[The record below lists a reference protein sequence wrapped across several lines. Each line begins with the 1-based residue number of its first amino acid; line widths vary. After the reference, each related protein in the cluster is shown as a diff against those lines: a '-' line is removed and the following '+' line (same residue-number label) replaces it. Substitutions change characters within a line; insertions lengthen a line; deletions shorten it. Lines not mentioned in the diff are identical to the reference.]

1 MTSFKKVSNLSLVKG
16 VWKHHRSLVDY
27 MESLRSENGETF
39 SFSFGSMNGFFIND
53 PVIAKTI
60 MMDKWAAFPK
70 SRRYKT
76 LAPLIG
82 DSILT
87 SNGNHWKERRVLA
100 QPIFQARIMA
110 GYQDVIEKEVMLSIA
125 KLKDGDTFEAYTHVA
140 HFTFRVI
147 TKIMFSDD
155 IDDVFDKFHETILRI
170 QNECTQVALYPFAFM
185 DHLPLPANIKF
196 RKLSGIIHEI
206 VDNIIEKRLRNPKAH
221 EYKDLLSRY
230 LDIIKKENQNISMTE
245 LRNELVTLLIAGN
258 ETTALS
264 ISWAL
269 LELGKNKTIQ
279 DKLITEMKELKLP
292 EGGENT
298 FQFFRQ
304 VPYLTKVV
312 NETFRMY
319 PAVWLFTR
327 EALQDEEVHGI
338 KIKKDSLILI
348 SPYFMHRNEM
358 YWQRPE
364 EFNPERWNEAHHE
377 DAYIPFAKGPRMCLG
392 MSLSQFEI
400 SLYLYHFFKNFTI
413 TPAGELN
420 KVKPKP
426 LVNLYPNLPI
436 QLKAQ
441 ANEAI

>member
-1 MTSFKKVSNLSLVKG
+1 MTTFKKVSNLSLIKG

-27 MESLRSENGETF
+27 IESLRRDNGETF
-39 SFSFGSMNGFFIND
+39 TFSFGSMNGLFIND
-53 PVIAKTI
+53 PAIAKTI
-60 MMDKWAAFPK
+60 MMDKWSAFPK

-87 SNGNHWKERRVLA
+87 SNGDHWKERRVLA
-100 QPIFQARIMA
+100 QPIFQTRIMA
-110 GYQDVIEKEVMLSIA
+110 GYQDVIEKEVKLSLD
-125 KLKDGDTFEAYTHVA
+125 KLKDGETFEAYSHVA

-155 IDDVFDKFHETILRI
+155 IDDVFEEFHKTVLKI

-196 RKLSGIIHEI
+196 RKYSGIIHKI
-206 VDNIIEKRLRNPKAH
+206 VDNIIDKRLKNPDAH
-221 EYKDLLSRY
+221 QYKDLLSRY
-230 LDIIKKENQNISMTE
+230 LEIIKKENQNFSMKE

-269 LELGKNKTIQ
+269 LELTKNKTIQ
-279 DKLITEMKELKLP
+279 DKLSLEMKNLKLP
-292 EGGENT
+292 TGEENT
-298 FQFFRQ
+298 FQFFKQ
-304 VPYLTKVV
+304 VPYLNKVM

-327 EALQDEEVHGI
+327 EALHDEEVHGI
-338 KIKKDSLILI
+338 KIKKDSLVLI
-348 SPYFMHRNEM
+348 SPYFMHRNPT
-358 YWQRPE
+358 YWNNPE

-377 DAYIPFAKGPRMCLG
+377 DAFIPFAKGPRMCLG

-400 SLYLYHFFKNFTI
+400 ALYLYHFFNTFSL
-413 TPAGELN
+413 TPAGDLT

-426 LVNLYPNLPI
+426 LVNLYPNSPI
-436 QLKAQ
+436 NL
-441 ANEAI
+441 EAHKL